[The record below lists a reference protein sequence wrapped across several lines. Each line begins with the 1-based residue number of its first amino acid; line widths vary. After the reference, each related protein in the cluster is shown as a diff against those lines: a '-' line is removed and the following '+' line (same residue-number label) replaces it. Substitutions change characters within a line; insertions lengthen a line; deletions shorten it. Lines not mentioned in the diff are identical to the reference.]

1 MVEQLGCRPLPD
13 MLQDVYQP
21 EACDRYN
28 YERAADEA
36 ADTCLTK
43 LFEEL
48 SKASYSRAE
57 QVLALLGKII
67 R

>member
-1 MVEQLGCRPLPD
+1 MLRD
-13 MLQDVYQP
+13 MYHQ
-21 EACDRYN
+21 EACDGYN